1 MMERSESIP
10 PWLEAPWRR
19 LQECRTDDRLPHAL
33 LLAGPGG
40 VGKALFARELAEA
53 LLCTSPRS
61 DGRACGACRACR
73 LINAGSH
80 PDLFRLE
87 PVEGRA
93 IPVEG
98 VRALREVLALR
109 SQYGGWRIAWIA
121 AAERMTSAA
130 ANALLKTLEE
140 PGPQSLLLLVSDRP
154 DLLPAT
160 VRSRCQR
167 LALPIPPHAQALAW
181 LTEREEVTEAERWLA
196 PAGGAPFAAL
206 ERIRSGAVDPRPG
219 LVQDLAAI
227 AAGRTDPLVAAER
240 CAARGAADS
249 LRWISSCVMDMIRLR
264 CCRQPVALRNPD
276 LRESL
281 QRLAADCPPE
291 RLFHYL
297 DRLNAGRRE
306 AQSSIND
313 QLLLEDVLIAWYE
326 LAAGG
331 SGARSGIRH

>member
-1 MMERSESIP
+1 MMQRSESMP

-19 LQECRTDDRLPHAL
+19 LQERRTGDRMPHAL

-53 LLCTSPRS
+53 LLCTAPRS

-73 LINAGSH
+73 LIDAGSH

-87 PVEGRA
+87 PIEGRA
-93 IPVEG
+93 IPIEG

-167 LALPIPPHAQALAW
+167 LVLPIPPRAQALGW
-181 LTEREEVTEAERWLA
+181 LAGREEVTEAERWLTL
-196 PAGGAPFAAL
+196 AGGAPFAAL
-206 ERIRSGAVDPRPG
+206 ERIRSGAVDPRPE

-227 AAGRTDPLVAAER
+227 AAGRADPLVAAER

-276 LRESL
+276 LREPL
-281 QRLAADCPPE
+281 QRLAAGCPPE

-297 DRLNAGRRE
+297 DRLNAGGRE

-313 QLLLEDVLIAWYE
+313 QLLLEDVLIAWHE
-326 LAAGG
+326 LAAGDC
-331 SGARSGIRH
+331 GARGGIRR

>member
-19 LQECRTDDRLPHAL
+19 LQECRTGDRLPHAL

-53 LLCTSPRS
+53 LLCTAPRS

-160 VRSRCQR
+160 VRSRCRR